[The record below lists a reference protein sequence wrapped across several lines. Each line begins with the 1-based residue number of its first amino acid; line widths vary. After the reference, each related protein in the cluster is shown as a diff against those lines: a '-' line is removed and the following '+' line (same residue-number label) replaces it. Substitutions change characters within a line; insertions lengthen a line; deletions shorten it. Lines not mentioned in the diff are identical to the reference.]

1 MKSAKT
7 KAKNLIPLITIIIV
21 LAIWQAVSMAEII
34 PNYMLPSPVQMIQA
48 FILDF
53 PLLMYHLKVTIVEA
67 VIGLAIGCGLGFA
80 VAVLMDSF
88 DGARRAVYPLLVITQ
103 TIPTVAIAPLL
114 ILWLGYAEAPK
125 IVLVVITSFFPLAVA
140 LLDGFTSVDV
150 DTLNLMKSM
159 GAGRAQLFYHLKI
172 PASLGRFFSGLRI
185 SATYSIVSAVI
196 AEWIG
201 GYAGLGVYMMRVKK
215 SYSYDKMFA
224 VILLIVLLSLG
235 LIWVIKKVE
244 KKAMPWRKEKI

>member
-140 LLDGFTSVDV
+140 LLDGFASVDV

-172 PASLGRFFSGLRI
+172 PASFGRFFSGLRI